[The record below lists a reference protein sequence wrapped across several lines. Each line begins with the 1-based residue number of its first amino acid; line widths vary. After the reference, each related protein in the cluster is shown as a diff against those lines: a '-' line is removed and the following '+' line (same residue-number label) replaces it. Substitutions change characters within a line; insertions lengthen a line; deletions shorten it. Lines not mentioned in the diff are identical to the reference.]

1 MPNETR
7 NCQLRIESDADDLP
21 LNPASLD
28 SDSRLIENGGNKLAL
43 VRDSA
48 AVEVVEGSSV
58 GFIRL
63 LISSSFLQTRGKKRR
78 IYSEERDEGRSMSC
92 LSLLYLT
99 VSIKS

>member
-21 LNPASLD
+21 EES
-28 SDSRLIENGGNKLAL
+28 SRLIENGGNKLAL

-63 LISSSFLQTRGKKRR
+63 LISSSFLQRTKNHAQD
-78 IYSEERDEGRSMSC
+78 I
-92 LSLLYLT
+92 
-99 VSIKS
+99 

>member
-21 LNPASLD
+21 LTPRLD

-63 LISSSFLQTRGKKRR
+63 LISSSFLQRTKNHAQD
-78 IYSEERDEGRSMSC
+78 IYYIE
-92 LSLLYLT
+92 
-99 VSIKS
+99 

>member
-21 LNPASLD
+21 LTPMLD

-63 LISSSFLQTRGKKRR
+63 LISSSFLQRTKNHAQD
-78 IYSEERDEGRSMSC
+78 I
-92 LSLLYLT
+92 
-99 VSIKS
+99 

>member
-21 LNPASLD
+21 LTPRLD
-28 SDSRLIENGGNKLAL
+28 SDSRLIENGGNKLPPL
-43 VRDSA
+43 EIRLSA

-63 LISSSFLQTRGKKRR
+63 LISSSFLKRKKKTRHKK
-78 IYSEERDEGRSMSC
+78 
-92 LSLLYLT
+92 
-99 VSIKS
+99 

>member
-21 LNPASLD
+21 LTPRLD

-63 LISSSFLQTRGKKRR
+63 LISSSFLQSRGKKRR

-92 LSLLYLT
+92 LSLLCLT